1 MAVEPRGI
9 NQRVELSKWHFIFL
23 VAYHFQFT
31 TVYSNL
37 ACATQRSNSSCIS
50 IHFSAVFLFLFIP
63 AEGLCCRPKYW
74 ANILHSFDYQNSL
87 TSKCVENW
95 ALFERPNL
103 CTASDRHYR
112 NAPGPPRGVPNAKP
126 SKASS
131 FFVQFK
137 DAYISTFQR
146 PDSH

>member
-1 MAVEPRGI
+1 MAFY
-9 NQRVELSKWHFIFL
+9 LSSSLSFSVYYSVFKSRMCNPTFEFILHLYSFFSCFL
-23 VAYHFQFT
+23 IF
-31 TVYSNL
+31 
-37 ACATQRSNSSCIS
+37 
-50 IHFSAVFLFLFIP
+50 FIP

-112 NAPGPPRGVPNAKP
+112 HAPGPPRGVPNAKP